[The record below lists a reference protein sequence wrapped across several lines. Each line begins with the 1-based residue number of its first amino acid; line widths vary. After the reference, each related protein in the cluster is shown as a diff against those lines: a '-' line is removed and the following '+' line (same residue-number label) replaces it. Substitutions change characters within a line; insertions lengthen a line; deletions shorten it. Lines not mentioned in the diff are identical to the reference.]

1 LAKKINVLVVDD
13 SAFMRKLI
21 TDFLEEDDRL
31 QVIGTARNGQD
42 ALKKTEEL
50 HPDVMT
56 LDVEM
61 PVMNGIETLEY
72 IMKTNPIPVVMLS
85 STTYEGAYNTVLA
98 MQYGAIDFVA
108 KPSGAISLDLHK
120 VKEQLIE
127 KVILASKANLHT
139 FEIDERPTFP
149 QNTRLLSDKNN
160 RIELCSSNGNN
171 AVSVKQ
177 AKSIVCI
184 GTSTG
189 GPKALQEVL
198 TRLPK
203 GLGVPILIVQ
213 HMPPGFTKSLAS
225 RLNSLSDLNVK
236 EAEDGEILQKDT
248 VYIAPGGYH
257 MIVRKV
263 GTALRAHLDKS
274 EPRKGH
280 RPSVDVL
287 FESIS
292 QLKDYK
298 KIAVILTGMGTDG
311 TEGLKALK
319 SVGNT
324 FAIAESEET
333 SIVYGMPKSAIGA
346 SLVDEVQPLAFIS
359 NTISQYLQT

>member
-1 LAKKINVLVVDD
+1 MKKINVLIVDD

-21 TDFLEEDDRL
+21 MDFLEEDDRI

-42 ALKKTEEL
+42 ALKKIEEL
-50 HPDVMT
+50 HPDVVT

-61 PVMNGIETLEY
+61 PVMNGLETLKR

-85 STTYEGAYNTVLA
+85 STTYGGAYNTVLA
-98 MQYGAIDFVA
+98 MQYGAVDFIA

-120 VKEQLIE
+120 VKEQLVK
-127 KVILASKANLHT
+127 KVVLASKANLHA
-139 FEIDERPTFP
+139 FRMDESLSFSQTTSF
-149 QNTRLLSDKNN
+149 LSDKNSS
-160 RIELCSSNGNN
+160 IELYPSSDNR
-171 AVSVKQ
+171 VIPVKV

-198 TRLPK
+198 THLPK
-203 GLGVPILIVQ
+203 GLGAPILIVQ

-236 EAEDGEILQKDT
+236 EAEDGEIFQRDT
-248 VYIAPGGYH
+248 AYIAPGGYH
-257 MIVRKV
+257 LTVRKM
-263 GTALRAHLDKS
+263 GTALTAHLNES

-298 KIAVILTGMGTDG
+298 KIAVILTGMGADG
-311 TEGLKALK
+311 TEGLKTLK

-324 FAIAESEET
+324 VAIAESEET
-333 SIVYGMPKSAIGA
+333 SIVYGMPKSAIGTG
-346 SLVDEVQPLAFIS
+346 LVDEVQPLTFIS